1 VYQPLHG
8 GAHYQLFDLET
19 DPACQHNRVDEEPE
33 RVAAL
38 KQQLL
43 GWINKNAAQNEA
55 LTIRK

>member
-43 GWINKNAAQNEA
+43 QWVKPTAHAAA
-55 LTIRK
+55 T